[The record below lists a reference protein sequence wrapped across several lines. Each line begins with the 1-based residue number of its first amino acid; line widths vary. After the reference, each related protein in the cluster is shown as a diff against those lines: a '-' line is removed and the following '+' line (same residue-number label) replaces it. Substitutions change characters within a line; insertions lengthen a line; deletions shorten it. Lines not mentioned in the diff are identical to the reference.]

1 MIEKTEDTEDVASHL
16 YPNFIETIRILDV
29 FQIRFWYSLKLF
41 NQAKRPDDLISYL
54 LPLLQEELL
63 KIILVENNSS
73 VLLFFT
79 HN

>member
-1 MIEKTEDTEDVASHL
+1 
-16 YPNFIETIRILDV
+16 
-29 FQIRFWYSLKLF
+29 
-41 NQAKRPDDLISYL
+41 
-54 LPLLQEELL
+54 LLQEELL